1 MQMAKDINPNLAPK
15 IFNLVTIS
23 GFAALLILYLYDLR
37 LAVLSSTLV
46 IFCGLKY
53 ICILI
58 TLIPGTFLLSIATL
72 VALVSLQTIFDNTI
86 FIALIFISIIA
97 QYTAI
102 RISLHKIGINEK
114 LSNLN
119 PLHMLQITA
128 ISAVWVTFAVVFGW
142 FLLESPPATDLLV
155 FGAKVLVIEFLSSLL
170 MIRALSLFH

>member
-15 IFNLVTIS
+15 IFNILTIS
-23 GFAALLILYLYDLR
+23 GFSALFILYLYDLK
-37 LAVLSSTLV
+37 LAMLFSILV

-72 VALVSLQTIFDNTI
+72 VTLVSLQTIFDNTT

-97 QYTAI
+97 QYTVI
-102 RISLHKIGINEK
+102 RISLQKIGINEK

-119 PLHMLQITA
+119 PRHMLQITA

-142 FLLESPPATDLLV
+142 FLLESPPAADLLV
-155 FGAKVLVIEFLSSLL
+155 FGAKVLVIEFLSPLL
-170 MIRALSLFH
+170 MIRALSFFH